1 METILI
7 RGISAETLLQAYDAR
22 ERARQRVKASRQEN
36 DRQYRQAHAEERKA
50 YNRAYYER
58 KKAELQA
65 AEGYVPPKRGRKPK
79 TQADPQAA
87 DPQAK

>member
-7 RGISAETLLQAYDAR
+7 RGIPVETLLQAYDAR
-22 ERARQRVKASRQEN
+22 ERTRERVRANRQES

-65 AEGYVPPKRGRKPK
+65 TEGYVPPKRGRKPK
-79 TQADPQAA
+79 TPDPQAA
-87 DPQAK
+87 DLQAK